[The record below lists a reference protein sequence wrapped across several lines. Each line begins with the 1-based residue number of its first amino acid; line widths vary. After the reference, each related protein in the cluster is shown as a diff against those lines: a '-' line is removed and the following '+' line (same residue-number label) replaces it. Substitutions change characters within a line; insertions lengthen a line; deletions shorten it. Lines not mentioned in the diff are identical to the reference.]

1 MKKWRLLWT
10 VIKRSAAD
18 KIVYSFVINFFIV
31 ALLITLIEPDIHSF
45 CDGLWYTFVSC
56 STIGFGDITVTTLWG
71 RLLTAYIAIAEIM
84 TVAVISGVVVSYY
97 LEVIHRREQETVT
110 LFLDKL
116 EHLQELSP
124 EELAALSQKIKE
136 HK

>member
-1 MKKWRLLWT
+1 M
-10 VIKRSAAD
+10 
-18 KIVYSFVINFFIV
+18 V

-45 CDGLWYTFVSC
+45 GDGLWYTFVSC

>member
-71 RLLTAYIAIAEIM
+71 TPADSL
-84 TVAVISGVVVSYY
+84 
-97 LEVIHRREQETVT
+97 HR
-110 LFLDKL
+110 
-116 EHLQELSP
+116 HC
-124 EELAALSQKIKE
+124 
-136 HK
+136 

>member
-10 VIKRSAAD
+10 VVKRSSAD

-31 ALLITLIEPDIHSF
+31 ALLITLVEPTIHKYS
-45 CDGLWYTFVSC
+45 DGIWYTFVSC

-116 EHLQELSP
+116 EHLQELTP
-124 EELAALSQKIKE
+124 EELSALSKKIKE
-136 HK
+136 QK

>member
-10 VIKRSAAD
+10 VVKRSSAD

-31 ALLITLIEPDIHSF
+31 ALLITLVEPTIHKYSN
-45 CDGLWYTFVSC
+45 GIWYTFVSC

-116 EHLQELSP
+116 EHLQELTP
-124 EELAALSQKIKE
+124 EELSALSKKIKE
-136 HK
+136 QK

>member
-10 VIKRSAAD
+10 VVKRSSAD

-31 ALLITLIEPDIHSF
+31 ALLITLVEPTIHKYSN
-45 CDGLWYTFVSC
+45 GIWYTFVSC
-56 STIGFGDITVTTLWG
+56 STIGFGDITVTTLCG

-116 EHLQELSP
+116 EHLPELTP
-124 EELAALSQKIKE
+124 EELSALSKKIKE
-136 HK
+136 QK

>member
-1 MKKWRLLWT
+1 
-10 VIKRSAAD
+10 
-18 KIVYSFVINFFIV
+18 
-31 ALLITLIEPDIHSF
+31 
-45 CDGLWYTFVSC
+45 
-56 STIGFGDITVTTLWG
+56 
-71 RLLTAYIAIAEIM
+71 M

-124 EELAALSQKIKE
+124 EELATLSQKIKE